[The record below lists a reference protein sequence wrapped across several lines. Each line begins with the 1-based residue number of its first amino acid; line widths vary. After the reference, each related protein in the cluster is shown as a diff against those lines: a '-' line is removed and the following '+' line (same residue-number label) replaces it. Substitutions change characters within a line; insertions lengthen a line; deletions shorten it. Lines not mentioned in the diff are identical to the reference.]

1 MFLRRYAGI
10 AFSLA
15 CIAMVSACGSSS
27 TATGS
32 SSTAT
37 DSTSTATGSTSTA
50 TGSAPT
56 TASSVPAAG
65 GVTGS
70 VCNLVSASD
79 LQSLTGATSA
89 TVISDLGAGTGDAS
103 CMWQLKPGVGAAIVE
118 VWTGASAELEAPI
131 WARFQTDP
139 AVTGVGAEAHWDA
152 ATGKLL
158 VKVGAGY
165 ALFSVGAA
173 NGSTDETASTN
184 LAKLVVPKLGG

>member
-32 SSTAT
+32 P
-37 DSTSTATGSTSTA
+37 STATGSTST
-50 TGSAPT
+50 TGS
-56 TASSVPAAG
+56 ASSVPAAG

-79 LQSLTGATSA
+79 LQSLTGDTSA

>member
-32 SSTAT
+32 TSTAT
-37 DSTSTATGSTSTA
+37 GSSSTATGSTSTA
-50 TGSAPT
+50 GSAPT
-56 TASSVPAAG
+56 TAPSVPAAG
-65 GVTGS
+65 GATGS
-70 VCNLVSASD
+70 ACNLVSASD

-89 TVISDLGAGTGDAS
+89 TVVSDLGAGTGDAL
-103 CMWQLKPGVGAAIVE
+103 CAWDLKPGLGAAAVT
-118 VWTGASAELEAPI
+118 VLTGASAEQEAPI
-131 WARFQTDP
+131 WAQFQTDP
-139 AVTGVGAEAHWDA
+139 AVSGVGAEAHWDA
-152 ATGKLL
+152 TKGMLL

-165 ALFSVGAA
+165 ALFSVVAA
-173 NGSTDETASTN
+173 NGSTDELAATK

>member
-32 SSTAT
+32 
-37 DSTSTATGSTSTA
+37 TSTATGSTSTA
-50 TGSAPT
+50 TGSTSATGSAPS
-56 TASSVPAAG
+56 APAASG
-65 GVTGS
+65 ATGS
-70 VCNLVSASD
+70 ACSLVSASD

-89 TVISDLGAGTGDAS
+89 TVISDLGAGTGDAQ
-103 CMWQLKPGVGAAIVE
+103 CGWQMKPGAGGALVE
-118 VWTGASAELEAPI
+118 IWTGASAGFEAPV
-131 WARFQTDP
+131 WARFQAMP
-139 AVTGVGAEAHWDA
+139 AVSGVGTEAHWDA

-165 ALFSVGAA
+165 ALFSVSP
-173 NGSTDETASTN
+173 NGSADETASTN

>member
-15 CIAMVSACGSSS
+15 CVAMVSACGSSS

-32 SSTAT
+32 S
-37 DSTSTATGSTSTA
+37 STATGSTSTA

-79 LQSLTGATSA
+79 LQSLTEATSA

-103 CMWQLKPGVGAAIVE
+103 CMWQLKPGVGAAIAE
-118 VWTGASAELEAPI
+118 VWTGASAGLEAPI

-139 AVTGVGAEAHWDA
+139 AVTGVGDEAHWDA

-165 ALFSVGAA
+165 ALFSVSP
-173 NGSTDETASTN
+173 NGSADETASTN

>member
-27 TATGS
+27 TATVS
-32 SSTAT
+32 P
-37 DSTSTATGSTSTA
+37 STATGSTST
-50 TGSAPT
+50 TGSAPS
-56 TASSVPAAG
+56 APAAG

-79 LQSLTGATSA
+79 LQSLTGDTSA

-139 AVTGVGAEAHWDA
+139 AVTGVGTEAHWDA

>member
-1 MFLRRYAGI
+1 MFLRRCAAI

-32 SSTAT
+32 
-37 DSTSTATGSTSTA
+37 TSTATGSPSTA
-50 TGSAPT
+50 TGSPSTTGSAPS
-56 TASSVPAAG
+56 APAAG

-70 VCNLVSASD
+70 ICNLVSASD

-89 TVISDLGAGTGDAS
+89 TVVSDLGAGTGDAS

-139 AVTGVGAEAHWDA
+139 AVSGVGAEAHWDA

>member
-15 CIAMVSACGSSS
+15 CIAMVSACGSTS
-27 TATGS
+27 TATG
-32 SSTAT
+32 
-37 DSTSTATGSTSTA
+37 STSTATGSTSTA

-56 TASSVPAAG
+56 TASSVPASG

-79 LQSLTGATSA
+79 LASLGVGTA
-89 TVISDLGAGTGDAS
+89 TVVSDLGAGTGDAS

-139 AVTGVGAEAHWDA
+139 AVTGLGAEAHWDTLNGA
-152 ATGKLL
+152 LL
-158 VKVGAGY
+158 VKVGTGY
-165 ALFSVGAA
+165 ASFSVGAA
-173 NGSTDETASTN
+173 NGSTDELDTTK
-184 LAKLVVPKLGG
+184 LAALVIPKLGG

>member
-27 TATGS
+27 TATGT

-37 DSTSTATGSTSTA
+37 GPSSTATGSP
-50 TGSAPT
+50 PT

-103 CMWQLKPGVGAAIVE
+103 CMWQLQPSVTRTAIVE
-118 VWTGASAELEAPI
+118 VWTGASEE
-131 WARFQTDP
+131 
-139 AVTGVGAEAHWDA
+139 
-152 ATGKLL
+152 
-158 VKVGAGY
+158 
-165 ALFSVGAA
+165 
-173 NGSTDETASTN
+173 
-184 LAKLVVPKLGG
+184 

>member
-32 SSTAT
+32 SSTAMG
-37 DSTSTATGSTSTA
+37 SSSTAM
-50 TGSAPT
+50 GSAPT

-70 VCNLVSASD
+70 ACSLVSASD

-89 TVISDLGAGTGDAS
+89 TVISDLGAGTGDAQ
-103 CMWQLKPGVGAAIVE
+103 CGWQMKPGAAGALVE
-118 VWTGASAELEAPI
+118 IWTGA
-131 WARFQTDP
+131 
-139 AVTGVGAEAHWDA
+139 
-152 ATGKLL
+152 
-158 VKVGAGY
+158 
-165 ALFSVGAA
+165 
-173 NGSTDETASTN
+173 
-184 LAKLVVPKLGG
+184 

>member
-32 SSTAT
+32 S
-37 DSTSTATGSTSTA
+37 STATGSTSTA

-79 LQSLTGATSA
+79 LQSLTEATSA

-103 CMWQLKPGVGAAIVE
+103 CMWQLKPGVGAAIAE
-118 VWTGASAELEAPI
+118 VWTGASAGLEAPI

-139 AVTGVGAEAHWDA
+139 AVTGVGDEAHWDA